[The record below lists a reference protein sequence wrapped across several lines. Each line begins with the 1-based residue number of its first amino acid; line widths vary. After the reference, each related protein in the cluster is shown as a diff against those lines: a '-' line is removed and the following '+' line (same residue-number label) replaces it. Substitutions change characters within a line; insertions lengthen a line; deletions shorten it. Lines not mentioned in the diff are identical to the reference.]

1 MPDKTFTAAIIGCG
15 NRGTDVYGNIMHG
28 MPDKYKITA
37 LCDINAER
45 LDIAGKKF
53 DVPDALRFIDEVEF
67 FAEKR
72 ADVLV
77 IATLDGDH
85 VRQAVRALELGY
97 DILLEKPITDKIEE
111 CEKLLAARKNYGGKI
126 IVCHVLRYS
135 PAFLECAK
143 ILQSGELG
151 RLVAIQAIEQV
162 AYWHQAHSFVRGNWR
177 NREETA
183 PMILAKC
190 CHDIDLLQYY
200 AQSECDSVS
209 SVGDLAYFNPDNAPD
224 GATARCCD
232 CPHVDSCAYSAVK
245 LYIDD
250 WKNKGCPAHK
260 WPQCV
265 ITNARP
271 LTEPALIKA
280 LREGPYGRCVFAC
293 DNNVVDHQLSDF
305 VFKNGVKASLLMTA
319 FTANGGRNIRFC
331 CTLGELVLDEE
342 SGYIAVKPFGASQRA
357 IDIKSLGGDA
367 NGGHGGG
374 DYGIIEA
381 LYAALNGNNAAGV
394 TTLEQSIESH
404 LMALRAEQSR
414 LAGGKT
420 LAVHDDN

>member
-1 MPDKTFTAAIIGCG
+1 M
-15 NRGTDVYGNIMHG
+15 R
-28 MPDKYKITA
+28 
-37 LCDINAER
+37 
-45 LDIAGKKF
+45 
-53 DVPDALRFIDEVEF
+53 
-67 FAEKR
+67 
-72 ADVLV
+72 
-77 IATLDGDH
+77 
-85 VRQAVRALELGY
+85 
-97 DILLEKPITDKIEE
+97 
-111 CEKLLAARKNYGGKI
+111 
-126 IVCHVLRYS
+126 
-135 PAFLECAK
+135 
-143 ILQSGELG
+143 SGELG

-250 WKNKGCPAHK
+250 WKNKGCPDHK

-331 CTLGELVLDEE
+331 CTLGGLVLDEE